1 MRNKKYKKPQKG
13 YKDLSPFFKKFFA
26 RFGFLFKFFARFGF
40 LFIEGRGKPYYVGTQ
55 QGKIFRVTAA
65 NKLKEMKDGATPT
78 RYGKVD
84 LKQADGTFKT
94 EKTHRIIGEFIDN
107 PDNKPL
113 IHHSKNRKN
122 ENCIDD
128 LKWATYKE
136 NAQYYQDSKKER
148 KD

>member
-1 MRNKKYKKPQKG
+1 MRNKTYKKPKKG
-13 YKDLSPFFKKFFA
+13 YTDLSPFFKKFFE
-26 RFGFLFKFFARFGF
+26 RFGFYL
-40 LFIEGRGKPYYVGTQ
+40 IEGRSKPYYAGTQ

-65 NKLKEMKDGATPT
+65 NKLKEMKDGATPK

-94 EKTHRIIGEFIDN
+94 EKTHRLIGEFIDN
-107 PDNKPL
+107 PERKPL

-128 LKWATYKE
+128 LEWATYKE
-136 NAQYYQDSKKER
+136 NAQYYQESKARKE
-148 KD
+148 